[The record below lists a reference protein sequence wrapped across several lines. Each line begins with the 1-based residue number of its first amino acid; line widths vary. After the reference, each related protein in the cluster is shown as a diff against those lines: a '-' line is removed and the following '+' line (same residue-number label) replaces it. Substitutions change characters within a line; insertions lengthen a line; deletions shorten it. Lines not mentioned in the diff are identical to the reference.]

1 MSAKLLDVIK
11 EEEGLKSDA
20 DLARLLNVQPPV
32 ISNIRKGT
40 ASVGATMILR
50 IYDETGM
57 SVNRIRKL
65 AAEK

>member
-32 ISNIRKGT
+32 ISNIRKGE
-40 ASVGATMILR
+40 AKVGATMVLR
-50 IYDETGM
+50 IYDQTGM

-65 AAEK
+65 AAE